1 MQLNYFSSH
10 SDRSYSS
17 RIFLFIKRNLWL
29 FLFDLIIILFLA
41 LPPYSWAETQ
51 LIIVLVFLLL
61 VRDIVILKRG
71 ILHLGKFEARG
82 NDIIIGILNK
92 NKISKEITE
101 WLPDIDLE
109 IKSWMGFPIMYIYKE
124 NEVLFKQHSYGSWTG
139 KKMKEF
145 VDSFYDYKKE
155 QNLWKIYKGED

>member
-10 SDRSYSS
+10 SDQSYAG
-17 RIFLFIKRNLWL
+17 RIFLFVKRNFWL
-29 FLFDLIIILFLA
+29 FLLDFIIILFLV
-41 LPPYSWAETQ
+41 LPPFSWEETK
-51 LIIVLVFLLL
+51 LIIVLIFLLL
-61 VRDIVILKRG
+61 VRDAFILKRS

-92 NKISKEITE
+92 NRLSKEITE

-109 IKSWMGFPIMYIYKE
+109 IKNWMGFPVLYILKE
-124 NEVLFKQHSYGSWTG
+124 NEVIFKQHSYGSWTG

-155 QNLWKIYKGED
+155 QNLWKIYKGE

>member
-10 SDRSYSS
+10 SDRSYTG
-17 RIFLFIKRNLWL
+17 RIFLFIKRNFWL
-29 FLFDLIIILFLA
+29 FLLDFIIILFLV
-41 LPPYSWAETQ
+41 LPPYSWEETK

-61 VRDIVILKRG
+61 VRDVFILKRS

-92 NKISKEITE
+92 NRLSKEITE

-109 IKSWMGFPIMYIYKE
+109 IKNWMGFPVLYILKE
-124 NEVLFKQHSYGSWTG
+124 NEVIFKQHSYGSWTG

-155 QNLWKIYKGED
+155 QNLWKIYKGE